1 MEIQSSKP
9 AQLSTISSSQPA
21 KPSTTSANK
30 AEPTLLQGRAMVM
43 ELGAAVLGR
52 GNIERWEKEGLEL
65 SYEAYEEAFN
75 TLNQAMQW
83 SQEQGQESLTS
94 HSFNAH
100 GIVAKAQ
107 DVPDWFIAE
116 GEHSHAQ
123 HPHPGVQEAYQQGDL
138 WFGHIR
144 SARA

>member
-1 MEIQSSKP
+1 MLCHDPP
-9 AQLSTISSSQPA
+9 AISCCSF
-21 KPSTTSANK
+21 N
-30 AEPTLLQGRAMVM
+30 QGK
-43 ELGAAVLGR
+43 L
-52 GNIERWEKEGLEL
+52 K
-65 SYEAYEEAFN
+65 
-75 TLNQAMQW
+75 TLNQAMQ
-83 SQEQGQESLTS
+83 SSKEQGKESLTS

-116 GEHSHAQ
+116 GENSNAQ